1 MFDIVEPEGD
11 FAQDPYNVTNAEGQM
26 IEGTTNLAPG
36 TEVTLRVRS
45 GDDTRPAFSNAET
58 TTVAADGTWSAEFD
72 FSEQN
77 ADDEYTV
84 TLRNSLFAENPTVD
98 GTVVE
103 TIVDGD
109 DGSDDGDDGD
119 DGNVT
124 DGEDGDDGNVTD
136 GEDGDDGNVTD
147 GDDGT
152 DDGSDG
158 SDDGSD
164 GSDGGDDGGD
174 SEDGTPGF
182 GALVALVALI
192 AAALLA
198 TRRNE

>member
-1 MFDIVEPEGD
+1 
-11 FAQDPYNVTNAEGQM
+11 M
-26 IEGTTNLAPG
+26 IEGTTNVAPG

-45 GDDTRPAFSNAET
+45 GDDTRPAFKNAET
-58 TTVAADGTWSAEFD
+58 TTVAADGTFSAEFD

-158 SDDGSD
+158 GPTTDPTAPTAVTTVA
-164 GSDGGDDGGD
+164 
-174 SEDGTPGF
+174 TPKTARPASVRSSLSSPSSRLRSSLRGVTSN
-182 GALVALVALI
+182 AP
-192 AAALLA
+192 A
-198 TRRNE
+198 THHTR